1 MKLFSTENN
10 YLKWGLFCYVLF
22 CFGLF
27 LIVLHL
33 GFKELLAPAAER
45 RWALLAVAL
54 HPTLQLSVFPPAMI
68 CFMKVPAE
76 VNTSLTN
83 FTSSLRKYV
92 FVVL

>member
-1 MKLFSTENN
+1 MVWF
-10 YLKWGLFCYVLF
+10 GLVW
-22 CFGLF
+22 FGLF

-45 RWALLAVAL
+45 RRALLAAAL
-54 HPTLQLSVFPPAMI
+54 HPTLQLSVFPPDVI

-92 FVVL
+92 FVVF